1 MLYCCALKI
10 IFIDFVGCCWG
21 FFCCCFRSLSLVCF
35 KWLTVHRANM
45 THLRLGMWE
54 EIVDDG
60 GVITH
65 TTPTT
70 ATTTTTTK
78 LIPPPPLVGWFPS
91 VRTLHIGPKFI
102 EGWEL
107 AEYKSPGRL
116 ALERVAMPK
125 EVHQMVMDLLAVQP
139 FERLE
144 EVHFDCFYVDDVAPP
159 ILDVLSTRF
168 SESLRVL
175 TLNEHSVHRRQ
186 MPSMKLVES
195 LAKFPSLRALHISW
209 DKYCEHSFEYG
220 TPQFLRELGIKV
232 LDLCERIPCPE
243 ELAIPLPLRN
253 KASPWEWDFS
263 SFKQLTRLIF
273 SERSSRSHIL
283 HDFLRDTLRS
293 FEQIKTFI
301 SQMFADFVMLVV
313 FFLGFFFFFFLF
325 RLVVMSP
332 VVTST
337 KCFNSIRKAS
347 TSWNQC
353 RNPIAHQSQRQQATN
368 RNCFVAPCIE
378 FY

>member
-1 MLYCCALKI
+1 
-10 IFIDFVGCCWG
+10 
-21 FFCCCFRSLSLVCF
+21 
-35 KWLTVHRANM
+35 
-45 THLRLGMWE
+45 MWE
-54 EIVDDG
+54 EIVG

-65 TTPTT
+65 TAPTT
-70 ATTTTTTK
+70 ATTK

-102 EGWEL
+102 QGWEL

-125 EVHQMVMDLLAVQP
+125 EVHQMVMNLLAVQP

-144 EVHFDCFYVDDVAPP
+144 EVHVDCFYVDDVAPP
-159 ILDVLSTRF
+159 LLDVLSTRF

-195 LAKFPSLRALHISW
+195 LVKFPSLRALHISW

-220 TPQFLRELGIKV
+220 TPEFLIELGIKV
-232 LDLCERIPCPE
+232 LDLCECIPCLE
-243 ELAIPLPLRN
+243 ELAIPLPLRY
-253 KASPWEWDFS
+253 KTSPWEWDFS

-273 SERSSRSHIL
+273 SVRTSRSHVL
-283 HDFLRDTLRS
+283 HEFLSNTQRS
-293 FEQIKTFI
+293 SEQIKTFI

-313 FFLGFFFFFFLF
+313 FFFCFFSF
-325 RLVVMSP
+325 RLVFMSP

-368 RNCFVAPCIE
+368 RNCFVALCIE

>member
-1 MLYCCALKI
+1 
-10 IFIDFVGCCWG
+10 
-21 FFCCCFRSLSLVCF
+21 
-35 KWLTVHRANM
+35 
-45 THLRLGMWE
+45 
-54 EIVDDG
+54 
-60 GVITH
+60 
-65 TTPTT
+65 
-70 ATTTTTTK
+70 
-78 LIPPPPLVGWFPS
+78 VGWFPS

-102 EGWEL
+102 QGWEL
-107 AEYKSPGRL
+107 AEYNSPGQL

-144 EVHFDCFYVDDVAPP
+144 EVHVDCFYVDDVAPP
-159 ILDVLSTRF
+159 LLDVLSTRF

-220 TPQFLRELGIKV
+220 TPEFLIELGIKV
-232 LDLCERIPCPE
+232 LDLCERIPCLE
-243 ELAIPLPLRN
+243 ELAIPLPLRY

-273 SERSSRSHIL
+273 SERSSNSDIL
-283 HDFLRDTLRS
+283 HDFLSETLQS
-293 FEQIKTFI
+293 SEQIKTFI

-313 FFLGFFFFFFLF
+313 VFFGFFFFVSLGFY
-325 RLVVMSP
+325 VS
-332 VVTST
+332 S
-337 KCFNSIRKAS
+337 
-347 TSWNQC
+347 
-353 RNPIAHQSQRQQATN
+353 RN
-368 RNCFVAPCIE
+368 E
-378 FY
+378 Y